1 MKRRC
6 VGNVEDAGH
15 RSTGASSTPG
25 DPIAEPVAVVARM
38 ANPAEQHQTSME
50 ADARVAAA
58 EAAANRWESE
68 AREAKQE
75 QAAAAAL
82 HRAQESDLAALRVE
96 LAVAQR
102 AWEAEREALVAEGAA
117 ALERSLRLAKVEAAA
132 AEEEARLQ
140 VTLH

>member
-1 MKRRC
+1 MT
-6 VGNVEDAGH
+6 NL
-15 RSTGASSTPG
+15 
-25 DPIAEPVAVVARM
+25 
-38 ANPAEQHQTSME
+38 AEQHQTSVGE
-50 ADARVAAA
+50 QQADARVAAA
-58 EAAANRWESE
+58 EAAANRWEVE

-82 HRAQESDLAALRVE
+82 HRARESDLAALRVE

-117 ALERSLRLAKVEAAA
+117 AVERSLRLAKVEAAA